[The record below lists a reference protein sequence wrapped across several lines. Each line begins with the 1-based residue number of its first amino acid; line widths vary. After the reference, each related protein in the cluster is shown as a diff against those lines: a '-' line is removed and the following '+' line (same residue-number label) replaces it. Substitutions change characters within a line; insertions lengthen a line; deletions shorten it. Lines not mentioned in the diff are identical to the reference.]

1 MVISLPYDKSIV
13 LIGLMGAGK
22 TSVGRRL
29 GTQLEMPFVDVDEE
43 VVVAA
48 GCSVDD
54 IFELYGEASFREVE
68 KKVIARL
75 LGNGRQVLATG
86 GGAFMAPATRALIK
100 DKGISVWLRADI
112 ETLFKRTRRRGGRP
126 LLAGDDPRATL
137 EKLIEIRYPVYAES
151 DIVIDSNDETPA
163 VTTNR
168 VAEAVD
174 AFIRRR
180 PAAQENRS

>member
-1 MVISLPYDKSIV
+1 MVICLPPDKSIV

-29 GTQLEMPFVDVDEE
+29 GMQLGLPFIDVDEE
-43 VVVAA
+43 VVIAA
-48 GCSVDD
+48 GCSIDD

-68 KKVIARL
+68 KKVISRL
-75 LGNGRQVLATG
+75 LSNGRQVLATG
-86 GGAFMAPATRALIK
+86 GGAFMAPETRAMIR

-126 LLAGDDPRATL
+126 LLETDDPYATL
-137 EKLIEIRYPVYAES
+137 EKLISIRYPVYAES
-151 DIVIDSNDETPA
+151 DIVIDSNDETP
-163 VTTNR
+163 TTTTKR

-174 AFIRRR
+174 AFIKRKVGPR
-180 PAAQENRS
+180 ENP